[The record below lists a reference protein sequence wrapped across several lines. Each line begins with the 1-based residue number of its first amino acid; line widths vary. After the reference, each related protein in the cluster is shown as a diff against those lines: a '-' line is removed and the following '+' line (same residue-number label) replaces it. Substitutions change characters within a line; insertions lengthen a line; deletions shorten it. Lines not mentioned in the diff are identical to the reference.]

1 MSKAK
6 KVAAPKAAKS
16 VTKKKS
22 PVVKPKAPKLEKP
35 KKVFEKQISFFHL
48 DCVLEKNIKVDVAIK
63 GNDDVLIISLKEA
76 MLGDEKVANL
86 VLKSATE
93 FVQDKLKQAVLK
105 ATAPKK
111 SKVKK

>member
-1 MSKAK
+1 MAKAT
-6 KVAAPKAAKS
+6 KVTAPKAVKKTA
-16 VTKKKS
+16 TKKAPVKKQISVKS
-22 PVVKPKAPKLEKP
+22 EP
-35 KKVFEKQISFFHL
+35 KKVVEKQISFFHL
-48 DCVLEKNIKVDVAIK
+48 DCVLEKNIKVDVAMQ
-63 GNDDVLIISLKEA
+63 GNDDVLIISLVEA
-76 MLGDEKVANL
+76 MLQDEKIANL